1 MLADQTPATS
11 DAAIPSLPPA
21 GSQREPRA
29 NSIMRLAAWVL
40 TLLLV
45 AVLARVVQVQLSPS
59 ENLKQFIDDR
69 VASRPQMGQRG
80 DIVDRR
86 GRILATTRVGYR
98 VFVDPSAVAAPYGEL
113 IANLAR
119 ITGESQEAVAN
130 TVVGRASENEQRRAD
145 GKPLIRYAS
154 IGGILSDAQLE
165 MARRLEIPGVHLE
178 RRAVR
183 ETPGGEAVASVVGK
197 VGVDDT
203 GLLGAELA
211 YERSLPAKPGKIEF
225 VRDTGGNALWVEPT
239 GYRPPSKGDQ
249 VRLTIDLE
257 LQRMAE
263 EELKRGVYDADAAGG
278 RLVMLDPSTGDV
290 LAMVDFVRNDLQGLE
305 EPPQRQV
312 IKGRVVEPDST
323 GHRYRTIR
331 VDEAR
336 SIHPALA
343 RNRAIED
350 IYEPGSTFKCF
361 IWSSVTERGLARP
374 EEVFDTHG
382 GVWATDYGRVI
393 RDVVDKPTM
402 TWAEVLINSSNIGMV
417 QGAARMSFAQ
427 TRHDILRFGFG
438 KPTGIGLPGEA
449 SGLVT
454 SAKSWSKYTQT
465 SIASGYEIG
474 VTPLQVVRAFSVFAR
489 SGDLAGTLPDVRL
502 RIDPEDNEKARVRYQ
517 VLPPWVAYLTRD
529 TMVNVGRGMEQR
541 ARLRFPDEPPLRH
554 PLFGKSGT
562 AEIPRPDGKGYFRGQ
577 YNCSFLAGAPLDNP
591 RVVMVVV
598 IDDPGPEM
606 IRKRMHYGT
615 STAGPVVRRV
625 LRRAL
630 DYMGVPVAGD
640 PVGAM
645 IAAADAGEHTAR
657 D

>member
-1 MLADQTPATS
+1 MPADPAPEVP
-11 DAAIPSLPPA
+11 AAARAP
-21 GSQREPRA
+21 SQRA
-29 NSIMRLAAWVL
+29 DGIMRIAGAVL
-40 TLLLV
+40 TLLLI
-45 AVLARVVQVQLSPS
+45 AVLARVVQVQLAPS
-59 ENLKQFIDDR
+59 VNLRQFIDDR

-86 GRILATTRVGYR
+86 GRVLATTRVGYR
-98 VFVDPSAVAAPYGEL
+98 VFVDPSALVPPYGEL
-113 IANLAR
+113 VTALSQV
-119 ITGESQEAVAN
+119 TGVSADEVAN
-130 TVVGRASENEQRRAD
+130 TVIGRASENEQRSAEGR
-145 GKPLIRYAS
+145 PLIRYAS
-154 IGGILSDAQLE
+154 VGGILSDGQLE
-165 MARRLEIPGVHLE
+165 LARRLTLPGVHLE

-197 VGVDDT
+197 VGIDDN
-203 GLLGAELA
+203 GLLGAELT
-211 YERSLPAKPGKIEF
+211 YEKSLPASSGKIEF
-225 VRDTGGNALWVEPT
+225 VRDTRGNALWVEPT
-239 GYRPPSKGDQ
+239 GYKPPAKGEQ

-278 RLVMLDPSTGDV
+278 RLVMVDPASGDV
-290 LAMVDFVRNDLQGLE
+290 LAMVDYVRDDLKGLE
-305 EPPQRQV
+305 EPPQRQA
-312 IKGRVVEPDST
+312 IKGRVVEPDSS

-331 VDEAR
+331 TDDAR
-336 SIHPALA
+336 GIHPALA
-343 RNRAIED
+343 RNRTIED

-361 IWSSVTERGLARP
+361 IWSSITERGLARP
-374 EEVFDTHG
+374 DETFDTHG
-382 GVWATDYGRVI
+382 GVWVTDYGRVI

-402 TWAEVLINSSNIGMV
+402 TWSEVLINSSNIGMV

-454 SAKSWSKYTQT
+454 TAKAWSKYTQT

-502 RIDPEDNEKARVRYQ
+502 RIDPQEDAKAKVRYQ
-517 VLPPWVAYLTRD
+517 VLPPWVAYLARD

-562 AEIPRPDGKGYFRGQ
+562 AQIPRPDGKGYFRGQ

-591 RVVMVVV
+591 RVVLVVV
-598 IDDPGPEM
+598 IDDPGPEV

-625 LRRAL
+625 LRRTL

-645 IAAADAGEHTAR
+645 IAAADAGEHTVR

>member
-1 MLADQTPATS
+1 MPADPAPEVP
-11 DAAIPSLPPA
+11 AAARAP
-21 GSQREPRA
+21 SQRA
-29 NSIMRLAAWVL
+29 DGIMRIAGAVL
-40 TLLLV
+40 TLLLI
-45 AVLARVVQVQLSPS
+45 AVLARVVQVQLAPS
-59 ENLKQFIDDR
+59 VNLRQFIDDR

-86 GRILATTRVGYR
+86 GRVLATTRVGYR
-98 VFVDPSAVAAPYGEL
+98 VFVDPSALVPPYGEL
-113 IANLAR
+113 VTALSQV
-119 ITGESQEAVAN
+119 TGVSADEVAN
-130 TVVGRASENEQRRAD
+130 TVIGRASENEQRSAEGR
-145 GKPLIRYAS
+145 PLIRYAS
-154 IGGILSDAQLE
+154 VGGILSDGQLE
-165 MARRLEIPGVHLE
+165 LARRLTLPGVHLE

-197 VGVDDT
+197 VGIDDN
-203 GLLGAELA
+203 GLLGAELT
-211 YERSLPAKPGKIEF
+211 YEKSLPASSGKIEF
-225 VRDTGGNALWVEPT
+225 VRDTRGNALWVEPT
-239 GYRPPSKGDQ
+239 GYRPPAKGEQ

-278 RLVMLDPSTGDV
+278 RLVMVDPASGDV
-290 LAMVDFVRNDLQGLE
+290 LAMVDYVRDDLKGLE
-305 EPPQRQV
+305 EPPQRQA
-312 IKGRVVEPDST
+312 IKGRVVEPDSS

-331 VDEAR
+331 TDDAR
-336 SIHPALA
+336 GIHPALA
-343 RNRAIED
+343 RNRTIED

-361 IWSSVTERGLARP
+361 IWSSITERGLARP
-374 EEVFDTHG
+374 DETFDTHG
-382 GVWATDYGRVI
+382 GVWVTDYGRVI

-402 TWAEVLINSSNIGMV
+402 TWSEVLINSSNIGMV

-454 SAKSWSKYTQT
+454 TAKAWSKYTQT

-502 RIDPEDNEKARVRYQ
+502 RIDPQEDAKAKVRYQ
-517 VLPPWVAYLTRD
+517 VLPPWVAYLARD

-562 AEIPRPDGKGYFRGQ
+562 AQIPRPDGKGYFRGQ

-591 RVVMVVV
+591 RVVLVVV
-598 IDDPGPEM
+598 IDDPGPEV

-625 LRRAL
+625 LRRTL

-645 IAAADAGEHTAR
+645 IAAADAGEHTVR